1 MWIDATTGALYFGDC
16 RAGDRAATTEEVG
29 AWQAARDAYVPSRVR
44 SGQLILALAELDWLD
59 AVKAAVAT
67 AGGIGPDLW
76 AHASEFE
83 RAHPL
88 IDELGTAAGMTAE
101 DIDAVFR
108 LAATK

>member
-1 MWIDATTGALYFGDC
+1 MWKDATTGTLYFGDC
-16 RAGDRAATTEEVG
+16 RPGDLAATSEEVA
-29 AWQAARDAYVPSRVR
+29 AWQAARDAYVPPRVR

-67 AGGIGPDLW
+67 ASGIGPDLW

-83 RAHPL
+83 RSHPL